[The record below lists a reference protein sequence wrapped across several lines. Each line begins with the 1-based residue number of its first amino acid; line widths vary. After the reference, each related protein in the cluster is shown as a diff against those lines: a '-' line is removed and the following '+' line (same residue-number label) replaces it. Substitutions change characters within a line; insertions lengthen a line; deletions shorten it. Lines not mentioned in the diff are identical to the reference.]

1 MKNIYLD
8 FPYINE
14 IEAQIVEKQNIDGK
28 IYFNLDKTIVYYND
42 DNKTFSDIGFI
53 NNKKIQN
60 SIKHDDKIWYYID
73 DSINDNNVTMS
84 IDWKH
89 RYHLMQQFSSIYLFK
104 DYIKT
109 IYQIDTLNYCIDE
122 NFTYLDLDIS
132 YNDFNEHLYKINKTL
147 QLCQN
152 FIDSAITLNIKGITV
167 ANSSEIRN
175 MEIEKIIKTEENNIR
190 IYLLSGNKLIKIYN
204 DLYKKKESI

>member
-42 DNKTFSDIGFI
+42 NSNTFNDIGFI
-53 NNKKIQN
+53 NNKKILN
-60 SIKHDDKIWYYID
+60 SIIYDDKIWYYID
-73 DSINDNNVTMS
+73 DNINDNNVTVS
-84 IDWKH
+84 IDWKR
-89 RYHLMQQFSSIYLFK
+89 RYHLMQQYSSICLFK
-104 DYIKT
+104 DYIKK
-109 IYQIDTLNYCIDE
+109 IYQINTLNYYIDE
-122 NFTYLDLDIS
+122 NFTYLDLDIF
-132 YNDFNEHLYKINKTL
+132 YDDLNENLYKINKTL

-152 FIDSAITLNIKGITV
+152 FIDSAISLNLKGITV

-175 MEIEKIIKTEENNIR
+175 IEIEKIIKTEQNKIR

>member
-28 IYFNLDKTIVYYND
+28 IYFNLDKTIIYYND
-42 DNKTFSDIGFI
+42 DNKTFNDIGFI